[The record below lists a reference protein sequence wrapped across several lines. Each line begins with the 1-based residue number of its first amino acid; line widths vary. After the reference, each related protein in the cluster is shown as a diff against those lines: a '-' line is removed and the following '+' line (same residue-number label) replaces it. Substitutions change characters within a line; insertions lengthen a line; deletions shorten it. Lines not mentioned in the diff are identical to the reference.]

1 MDELTLEKFEEA
13 SEIVKQ
19 VTLET
24 KLVYSEY
31 FSAQTGN
38 RVYFKPE
45 NMQYTGAYK
54 VSHRQTIHDE
64 DLAQHADQQRGADQF
79 ANIRPFDLLG
89 LLPEQRHE
97 GKECRGYERRRDHRH
112 RMHVMRKDDVVK
124 GVIHRPEDVAHQQGE
139 VGFQSVHPFRRLPR
153 KDKNSARIPHGTAAQ
168 KRAFRSGKPYI

>member
-1 MDELTLEKFEEA
+1 MPRRRKVWIELTLEKFEEA

-54 VSHRQTIHDE
+54 V
-64 DLAQHADQQRGADQF
+64 RGAYYKISTLSEEEKSQRTDHCLRRKPCTGRGLCRKRL
-79 ANIRPFDLLG
+79 AGVKATIVMPTTTPFD
-89 LLPEQRHE
+89 
-97 GKECRGYERRRDHRH
+97 
-112 RMHVMRKDDVVK
+112 
-124 GVIHRPEDVAHQQGE
+124 QG
-139 VGFQSVHPFRRLPR
+139 
-153 KDKNSARIPHGTAAQ
+153 
-168 KRAFRSGKPYI
+168 

>member
-13 SEIVKQ
+13 AEIVKQ

-54 VSHRQTIHDE
+54 V
-64 DLAQHADQQRGADQF
+64 RGAYYKISTLSD
-79 ANIRPFDLLG
+79 
-89 LLPEQRHE
+89 EE
-97 GKECRGYERRRDHRH
+97 
-112 RMHVMRKDDVVK
+112 
-124 GVIHRPEDVAHQQGE
+124 RPEA
-139 VGFQSVHPFRRLPR
+139 
-153 KDKNSARIPHGTAAQ
+153 
-168 KRAFRSGKPYI
+168 

>member
-54 VSHRQTIHDE
+54 V
-64 DLAQHADQQRGADQF
+64 RGAYYKISTLSEEEKSKRTDHCLCRKPCSGRGLCRASGRGKGNRSNAYHNAFDQ
-79 ANIRPFDLLG
+79 G
-89 LLPEQRHE
+89 
-97 GKECRGYERRRDHRH
+97 
-112 RMHVMRKDDVVK
+112 
-124 GVIHRPEDVAHQQGE
+124 
-139 VGFQSVHPFRRLPR
+139 
-153 KDKNSARIPHGTAAQ
+153 
-168 KRAFRSGKPYI
+168 